1 MLGVR
6 RTTHNLASPAAN
18 VGRPRRGWWQSAGRH
33 RPTAGGQRRGT
44 RRQARCGG
52 RREPRWPLAEAKC
65 GTGPVAAATGLAFPI
80 LRPLLG
86 SRRPAGWQL
95 VGVPRPPRDHPPA
108 APAGA
113 ARSPSRATPATAAF
127 HLQATPPEAK
137 AESQPRDGDRRGLSL
152 RVVSAPA
159 CNLDRPCSTLRPV
172 SAFHGQPRGHALYR
186 GARRKMESPG
196 ARPETGPTGPVHH
209 NLLHVPGRRAP
220 TPRACLAGRPEPIA
234 RCQIGAAT
242 DRHWLTEAL
251 PGAWRGGRPRCG
263 ARSPSAPRS
272 RVGANPPPPP
282 PMQ

>member
-1 MLGVR
+1 MTRAALASRLEWPFRIAHVAPRVSFGLAFGSIDGDNFTPGLSGMRVPSSPCRCGWLRWAGGGMLGVR

-44 RRQARCGG
+44 RRQAHCGG

-113 ARSPSRATPATAAF
+113 ARSPSRATPATAAI
-127 HLQATPPEAK
+127 HLQATPP
-137 AESQPRDGDRRGLSL
+137 RRRQSRSL
-152 RVVSAPA
+152 GTGTVE
-159 CNLDRPCSTLRPV
+159 DYPC
-172 SAFHGQPRGHALYR
+172 G
-186 GARRKMESPG
+186 
-196 ARPETGPTGPVHH
+196 
-209 NLLHVPGRRAP
+209 
-220 TPRACLAGRPEPIA
+220 
-234 RCQIGAAT
+234 
-242 DRHWLTEAL
+242 W
-251 PGAWRGGRPRCG
+251 
-263 ARSPSAPRS
+263 
-272 RVGANPPPPP
+272 
-282 PMQ
+282 